1 VKSFEYKN
9 DPNLCSREAK
19 ISVSELVND
28 DPLTFFPKV
37 PRLDD
42 TMGELTAAQKG
53 TVMHRFMQL
62 ADYAAAARNFE
73 DEISRL
79 TETGAFTQKEADS
92 ISRKS
97 LKAFFESAIYKRMSG
112 SPNIMRE
119 KSFIVRFDDISL
131 DEELK
136 QAYSGT
142 DGMLQGIA
150 DCVFE
155 EDDGYVLVDYKTDR
169 VSSLEAL
176 KDRYS
181 AQLTLYKAAFD
192 ILLDKPVKSCYIYS
206 YALAQ
211 GIEVGLT

>member
-1 VKSFEYKN
+1 
-9 DPNLCSREAK
+9 
-19 ISVSELVND
+19 
-28 DPLTFFPKV
+28 
-37 PRLDD
+37 
-42 TMGELTAAQKG
+42 
-53 TVMHRFMQL
+53 
-62 ADYAAAARNFE
+62 
-73 DEISRL
+73 
-79 TETGAFTQKEADS
+79 
-92 ISRKS
+92 
-97 LKAFFESAIYKRMSG
+97 
-112 SPNIMRE
+112 MRE

-169 VSSLEAL
+169 VSSLEDL

-206 YALAQ
+206 YALAR